1 MPKTRTSSAVKQRY
15 NEKVYDR
22 VSVVVPKGRKA
33 ELKACA
39 ESKGESLN
47 GFIIKS
53 IDERIEREKK
63 GVFQIQRTKKQKDE
77 HIGTP

>member
-15 NEKVYDR
+15 NEKAYDR

-33 ELKACA
+33 ELKECA

-53 IDERIEREKK
+53 IEERIERET
-63 GVFQIQRTKKQKDE
+63 GEPTATARATYA
-77 HIGTP
+77 TPR